1 MAQII
6 TIEGNIGSGKS
17 TLLAH
22 LKEKYKNND
31 TILFLREPVDE
42 WENIKDDAGVT
53 MLQKFYSDQKTYSF
67 PFQMMAY
74 ISRLSLLKE
83 AVKNNRNSI
92 IITERSLT
100 TDKMVFAK
108 MLFDNGNIEDVNYKI
123 YLKWFDS
130 FVSEYPINKAIYVN
144 SSPTVCYDRIHERS
158 RLGESHI
165 PLEYLDSCD
174 KYHTVMIEFFKKEN
188 NIEVLEVNGNTNI
201 KENEDVL
208 QKWLEDID
216 VFILDA

>member
-6 TIEGNIGSGKS
+6 SIEGNIGSGKS

-22 LKEKYKNND
+22 LKEKYKTNPN
-31 TILFLREPVDE
+31 ILFLREPVDE
-42 WENIKDDAGVT
+42 WEGIKDENGVT
-53 MLQKFYSDQKTYSF
+53 MLQKFYDDQKTYAFSF
-67 PFQMMAY
+67 QLMAY

-83 AVKNNRNSI
+83 AVKNNPDAI

-108 MLFDNGNIEDVNYKI
+108 MLYDNGNIEDVNYQI
-123 YLKWFDS
+123 YLKWFEC
-130 FVSEYPINKAIYVN
+130 FACEYPIKKVIYVN
-144 SSPTVCYDRIHERS
+144 SSPDVCYNRIHERA
-158 RLGESHI
+158 RLGESVI
-165 PLEYLDSCD
+165 PLEYLNACH
-174 KYHTVMIEFFKKEN
+174 KYHKEMIEFFKSEN
-188 NIEVLEVNGNTNI
+188 NIVILELNGNTNI

-208 QKWLEDID
+208 KKWLQDID

>member
-22 LKEKYKNND
+22 LKEKYITKPN
-31 TILFLREPVDE
+31 ILFLREPVDE

-53 MLQKFYSDQKTYSF
+53 MLQKFYSDQKTYAFSF
-67 PFQMMAY
+67 QIMAY
-74 ISRLSLLKE
+74 ISRLALLKE
-83 AVKNNRNSI
+83 AVKNNPSAI

-108 MLFDNGNIEDVNYKI
+108 MLFDNGNIEDVNYQI
-123 YLKWFDS
+123 YLKWFDG

-144 SSPTVCYDRIHERS
+144 SSPKVCYDRIHERS

-174 KYHTVMIEFFKKEN
+174 KYHAIMIEFFKKEN
-188 NIEVLEVNGNTNI
+188 NIEVLEVNGNSNI

-208 QKWLEDID
+208 TKWLQDID
-216 VFILDA
+216 VFIHK